1 MEKIYT
7 GNFYRGRSNIIWK
20 IERKLSGIIW
30 KTALSDSKGNARLQ
44 GNEDST
50 GWIAS
55 WKFEKKSVGTLPQL
69 SFVLKKGTC
78 EAMGV
83 KGSTEQR
90 DIRISM
96 GRSFREFWKE
106 IMLRKWMGID
116 VS

>member
-1 MEKIYT
+1 
-7 GNFYRGRSNIIWK
+7 
-20 IERKLSGIIW
+20 
-30 KTALSDSKGNARLQ
+30 
-44 GNEDST
+44 
-50 GWIAS
+50 
-55 WKFEKKSVGTLPQL
+55 
-69 SFVLKKGTC
+69 
-78 EAMGV
+78 MGV